1 MQIFAVTIFPPMFDA
16 ITNFGITRRAVQG
29 GLLSL
34 HTVDLRQ
41 YGTGK
46 HAHLDDRPFG
56 GGPGMVM
63 LAEPVINSVTEIQEN
78 LPTDTPV
85 VYMSPQGRKLTH
97 DDVCHFAKLP
107 QLIVLCGRYEG
118 IDQRALDI
126 IGAQEWSIGDYVL
139 SGGELAAMVLI
150 DTIVRQLPGA
160 LGNEESSQYDSFST
174 GLLDCVHY
182 TRPQTV
188 QGRSVPS
195 VLVSG
200 DHEAIEYWRLKQSLG
215 RTWLRRPDLLE
226 TLDLDEEQRQAL
238 TEFQNEYAQQR
249 KP

>member
-1 MQIFAVTIFPPMFDA
+1 
-16 ITNFGITRRAVQG
+16 
-29 GLLSL
+29 
-34 HTVDLRQ
+34 
-41 YGTGK
+41 
-46 HAHLDDRPFG
+46 
-56 GGPGMVM
+56 MVM
-63 LAEPVINSVTEIQEN
+63 LAEPVIRSVTKIQES

-97 DDVCHFAKLP
+97 DDVCRFAKLP

-160 LGNEESSQYDSFST
+160 LGNEESSQYDSFSS

-200 DHEAIEYWRLKQSLG
+200 DHQAIEYWRLKQSLG

-238 TEFQNEYAQQR
+238 TEFQKEYAQQR